1 MRLFRFPR
9 PTHRVFANRDPA
21 KRPRVTALVL
31 TVFVV
36 KIAVDALRRRKNR
49 GAETTAA

>member
-1 MRLFRFPR
+1 MRFLRFPR
-9 PTHRVFANRDPA
+9 PTHRVFAPRDPA

-31 TVFVV
+31 TVFVL
-36 KIAVDALRRRKNR
+36 KIAVDALRRRWTR

>member
-1 MRLFRFPR
+1 MRFLRFPR
-9 PTHRVFANRDPA
+9 PTHRVFAKRDPA

-36 KIAVDALRRRKNR
+36 KIAVDALRRRR
-49 GAETTAA
+49 TRDAETTA